1 MKKVIIFL
9 ISVFFAFI
17 FNSCSFSVFS
27 EQKDLQ
33 EQINQL
39 QQEVAALQK
48 INGLTPSYD
57 IKDDTSASPAP
68 AKSDATKGEDDN
80 TAGTAKTGKEQLA
93 IEAIKYC
100 LKMYVPDLQYTD
112 IRSAPKSDGTVDV
125 IIDYKEY
132 GDIEHT
138 YYNVSV
144 YSDTEFMVNNWNGN
158 STGRFPYGSKFII
171 Q

>member
-57 IKDDTSASPAP
+57 LKDDSSASPAP
-68 AKSDATKGEDDN
+68 ANSNAKNDEADN
-80 TAGTAKTGKEQLA
+80 NVSAAKAGKEQLA

-100 LKMYVPDLQYTD
+100 LKMYVPDLQYSG
-112 IRSAPKSDGTVDV
+112 IRSAPQSDE
-125 IIDYKEY
+125 I
-132 GDIEHT
+132 
-138 YYNVSV
+138 
-144 YSDTEFMVNNWNGN
+144 
-158 STGRFPYGSKFII
+158 GRAHV
-171 Q
+171 